1 MRQSSPRRL
10 SRSRPTRRDGRG
22 STTVR
27 PMKRKDIHAVAEIE
41 RRSYSLPWSPFTFR
55 SLLRRPNAIL
65 LVAEDRTGIAGYAA
79 LWIAAEEAE
88 LGNLAVRPGRRGL
101 GIGRLLLEHALRE
114 VRERAATSVFLE
126 VRESNVVAR
135 QLYEDTSFRIVGV
148 RPDYYS
154 SPREDAL
161 VMRLRC
167 PPRGRPGSS
176 LTVSPPRR

>member
-1 MRQSSPRRL
+1 MRQRVPRGLLRSQKSSP
-10 SRSRPTRRDGRG
+10 G
-22 STTVR
+22 SAAITVR
-27 PMKRKDIHAVAEIE
+27 GMKRKDVSTVAEIE

-55 SLLRRPNAIL
+55 SLLRRSNAIL

-79 LWIAAEEAE
+79 LWITADEAE

-101 GIGRLLLEHALRE
+101 GIGRELLAHALLE
-114 VRERAATSVFLE
+114 VTERGTESVFLE
-126 VRESNVVAR
+126 VRESNEVAR
-135 QLYEDTSFRIVGV
+135 RLYERAGFRIVGV

-167 PPRGRPGSS
+167 RTKGGTGSS
-176 LTVSPPRR
+176 LTVSPPGR